1 MVWNL
6 DLIVAKNTSKVMR
19 KVSHMDKSSHCNLL
33 KKDSLK
39 QIVNQHYFDTIMLAL
54 YRNEHGIRTKERD
67 LSRTFSTGLI
77 LPFELQ

>member
-6 DLIVAKNTSKVMR
+6 DLIVATNTSKVVR

-39 QIVNQHYFDTIMLAL
+39 QIVNQHYFDTIMPAL
-54 YRNEHGIRTKERD
+54 YRNEHGSSTKERD
-67 LSRTFSTGLI
+67 LSRTFSTGMIALC
-77 LPFELQ
+77 ELK